1 MPKIGHLI
9 SKIQVGDRTFKNP
22 EVWNSAHKMKKAA
35 KKSSETCQ
43 HKS

>member
-35 KKSSETCQ
+35 KKLRDLPA
-43 HKS
+43 